1 MARAAANERSPWQWC
16 DDCPTC
22 KRWSGWQCLDE
33 PTGFRNCASYGK
45 TWHMQVIAKDAK
57 TGRAKMVQ
65 LKKGQTIEDLT
76 RPPQEKTRAPSRP
89 SGGVNLFDF

>member
-1 MARAAANERSPWQWC
+1 
-16 DDCPTC
+16 
-22 KRWSGWQCLDE
+22 
-33 PTGFRNCASYGK
+33 
-45 TWHMQVIAKDAK
+45 MQVIAKDAK

-76 RPPQEKTRAPSRP
+76 RPQEKTRAPSRP